1 MNMAKIFACRDVGV
15 YCPYVAHG
23 ETEEELMTAH
33 NGYLGMTNLPLTT
46 DVMILQIHRD
56 LPKTSCRVTDIGVAE
71 ATPQIQAGSV
81 EGLVDEGRW

>member
-1 MNMAKIFACRDVGV
+1 MNMAKTFTCRDVGV

-33 NGYLGMTNLPLTT
+33 NGYLGMTNLSLTT

-56 LPKTSCRVTDIGVAE
+56 LPTASCRATDIRVAK
-71 ATPQIQAGSV
+71 AILQV
-81 EGLVDEGRW
+81 